1 MYQLP
6 EELSGLE
13 LQKVQKLMKSLD
25 YQLILR
31 ETRPPEAQKGSG
43 KERVIAARF
52 LDNNR
57 LEIIWSYE
65 KYL

>member
-13 LQKVQKLMKSLD
+13 LQKVQKLMDSLD

-31 ETRPPEAQKGSG
+31 ETRPPGTQNGSG
-43 KERVIAARF
+43 KKRVIVARF
-52 LDNNR
+52 IDNHT

-65 KYL
+65 KYY